1 MLNKNSRENNKSH
14 GPWGMS
20 NFNFTFRKAG
30 DKVNRHRFISA
41 PNKKGAIA
49 QFEAIMKKD
58 NIKAVIVSVKQ
69 VED

>member
-1 MLNKNSRENNKSH
+1 
-14 GPWGMS
+14 MS
-20 NFNFTFRKAG
+20 NFNFTYRKAG